1 MSVEAQAAPA
11 KARKHREALL
21 DVCGELVR
29 LAKKAGA
36 SDSEA
41 YAERTRESSVKVR
54 EGNVEE
60 LQQATSK
67 GVGLRVFAGGRLGFA
82 YGTDFSRE
90 GLRGLAQ
97 SAVAL
102 AKGAAKD
109 EFNELPRGAQRGRGA
124 EGAYDAAIE
133 DIDPA
138 WKLRAART
146 AENAA
151 ARVDRRVSKFDSTG
165 AGDYLAHSAIAS

>member
-1 MSVEAQAAPA
+1 MEAQIEKQRGRAPG
-11 KARKHREALL
+11 LL
-21 DVCGELVR
+21 EVCEKLVS

-36 SDSEA
+36 SDAEG

-67 GVGLRVFAGGRLGFA
+67 GVGLRVFAAGRLGFA
-82 YGTDFSRE
+82 YGTDFSRD
-90 GLRGLAQ
+90 GLRKLAE

-109 EFNELPRGAQRGRGA
+109 EFNELPRGKSLGRGP
-124 EGAYDAAIE
+124 EGWYDPAIE

-138 WKLRAART
+138 
-146 AENAA
+146 
-151 ARVDRRVSKFDSTG
+151 
-165 AGDYLAHSAIAS
+165 